1 MQKLFF
7 LSSIALTV
15 MLTGCSHTQTF
26 SNADANG
33 TVTTDNSGNAKIHVN
48 GKDGTQVSMSTGAD
62 AKYPDLPFSQ
72 YPGSTIRM
80 SMNQDNLP
88 GGQPSNKVV
97 SLETSDAPD
106 KAITFYKSWFSSN
119 SWKINM
125 ESSQAGM
132 STISAQNSSG
142 AIASIMCM
150 PGAPSGKTNIQI
162 TLSGK

>member
-1 MQKLFF
+1 
-7 LSSIALTV
+7 

-26 SNADANG
+26 SSGDANG
-33 TVTTDNSGNAKIHVN
+33 TVTTDNSGNAKIHVDA
-48 GKDGTQVSMSTGAD
+48 KDGTQVNVSTGSGA
-62 AKYPDLPFSQ
+62 AYPNLPFPQ
-72 YPGSTIRM
+72 YPGSSITM
-80 SMNQDNLP
+80 SMNQDNQP
-88 GGQPSNKVV
+88 GGQPANKVV

-125 ESSQAGM
+125 ESTQAGM
-132 STISAQNSSG
+132 STISAQNSTG